1 MSDLA
6 DRIAAS
12 VLAIDGVDGLHGGA
26 LGEVATYLPGRRV
39 AGIRSDADG
48 TEVHVVLRWGAPLL
62 PTGDEVRRAVEPLVD
77 GPVHVIIEDVADP
90 RAVNRS

>member
-6 DRIAAS
+6 DRVAVAT
-12 VLAIDGVDGLHGGA
+12 LAVDGVARLHGGA

-39 AGIRSDADG
+39 SGVRSGPDG

-62 PTGDEVRRAVEPLVD
+62 ETSRTVRAAVEAVTD
-77 GPVHVIIEDVADP
+77 GPVHVTVEDVDDP
-90 RAVNRS
+90 VAPTP